1 MSLDPRLSPTM
12 LAVALALGG
21 CSDGG
26 DDRGTGGGP
35 AGETSFRV
43 RIDNIAPWTVLK
55 SGLHAA
61 RTDGTTGALSS
72 GQAYEL
78 TITAG
83 AKQSVSFAAMLGE
96 SNDWF
101 FAPGGGGIA
110 LYDADGAPRG
120 GDVTGEVLLWDA
132 GTEVNEEPAVGAST
146 GPQQAAPDQGAPD
159 PDATVRALGQ
169 TVALSGG
176 GTFSMPAVDE
186 MIHVTLTPRN
196 DRVFVLRI
204 ENVSVEDTLVTSL
217 GSRSIHVSPF
227 VWALHIA
234 PYPLFDDGAP
244 DRGEGL
250 EYIAEAGRT
259 ATLAATMGELSGFH
273 TPISPGAYVVTEGGD
288 ALYSTGLADRGEGLE
303 RIAEDGDPMLLIEA
317 MAATPPDGAVDQGV
331 FHIPSGLD
339 EPGPA
344 RPGSAYEID
353 VVASPGERLALA
365 TMFGMSNDWFF
376 GTEPGGLPLFDAAGA
391 PISGDVTSQITI
403 YDAGTELDEELAI
416 GPNTGPQQPAP
427 DTGRLDPVAQVRPL
441 GAVDYP
447 RSAAAHL
454 RVTVE
459 PME

>member
-1 MSLDPRLSPTM
+1 MSFDSRLPATT
-12 LAVALALGG
+12 LALALALGG
-21 CSDGG
+21 CSDDGAV
-26 DDRGTGGGP
+26 DSGGGEP
-35 AGETSFRV
+35 AGETDFRV
-43 RIDNIAPWTVLK
+43 RIENIAPWTVLK
-55 SGLHAA
+55 SGLHAT

-72 GQAYEL
+72 GQAFEL

-101 FAPGGGGIA
+101 FAPGGAGIA
-110 LYDADGAPRG
+110 LYDAEGAPRS
-120 GDVTGEVLLWDA
+120 GDVTDEVLLWDA

-146 GPQQAAPDQGAPD
+146 GPQQSAPDQGAPD

-176 GTFSMPAVDE
+176 GTFAMPQVDE
-186 MIHVTLTPRN
+186 MIAVTLTPKN
-196 DRVFVLRI
+196 DRVFVLRV
-204 ENVSVEDTLVTSL
+204 ENVSMEDTLVTSQ

-273 TPISPGAYVVTEGGD
+273 TPISPGAFVVTAGDD

-303 RIAEDGDPMLLIEA
+303 RIAEDGNPMLLVEA
-317 MAATPPDGAVDQGV
+317 MAAAPPDGAVDQGI
-331 FHIPSGLD
+331 FNIPAGLD

-344 RPGSAYEID
+344 RPGSAFEID
-353 VVASPGERLALA
+353 LTASPGDRLAFA

-376 GTEPGGLPLFDAAGA
+376 GTDPAGLPLFDAVGV
-391 PISGDVTSQITI
+391 PVSGDVTSLIGI

-427 DTGRLDPVAQVRPL
+427 DTGRVDPVAQVRPL
-441 GAVDYP
+441 SVLDYP

-454 RVTVE
+454 RVTIQ